1 MDLWGGKLAVDAN
14 GGWIVNAGRHITALA
29 PETPSAGIIYFPAR
43 FKGRLGASWS
53 RDGFTASSA
62 VNHVSGVTNNLLAT
76 PVKGGS
82 MTTLDLVLDYQAD
95 FSRIGEVGFNLGIK
109 NLFTRHTPSAH
120 PSPAGYPTYA
130 STTTSALGRLAT
142 VCLTKRV
149 CLIRT

>member
-1 MDLWGGKLAVDAN
+1 MFVVFCFKQKTAYEMRISDWSSDVCSSDL
-14 GGWIVNAGRHITALA
+14 
-29 PETPSAGIIYFPAR
+29 ETPSAGIIYFPAR

-95 FSRIGEVGFNLGIK
+95 FSRI
-109 NLFTRHTPSAH
+109 
-120 PSPAGYPTYA
+120 
-130 STTTSALGRLAT
+130 
-142 VCLTKRV
+142 
-149 CLIRT
+149 

>member
-43 FKGRLGASWS
+43 FKGRLGASLS

-62 VNHVSGVTNNLLAT
+62 VNHVSGVTNNLFAT

-82 MTTLDLVLDYQAD
+82 MTTLDLVLDYPPV
-95 FSRIGEVGFNLGIK
+95 FSRFGAVGFTLGIT
-109 NLFTRHTPSAH
+109 NRFNRHPPFDTPS
-120 PSPAGYPTYA
+120 SAGITNHAPPNIA
-130 STTTSALGRLAT
+130 KS
-142 VCLTKRV
+142 
-149 CLIRT
+149 

>member
-1 MDLWGGKLAVDAN
+1 MDLWGGFVRVLFRS
-14 GGWIVNAGRHITALA
+14 GWIVNAGRHITALA

-95 FSRIGEVGFNLGIK
+95 FSRIGEVGFNRKSVWEGK
-109 NLFTRHTPSAH
+109 SVSVGVN
-120 PSPAGYPTYA
+120 
-130 STTTSALGRLAT
+130 
-142 VCLTKRV
+142 
-149 CLIRT
+149 

>member
-62 VNHVSGVTNNLLAT
+62 VHHVSGLPNNLIAT
-76 PVKGGS
+76 PAKGGS
-82 MTTLDLVLDYQAD
+82 LTTTTLVVDTQTH
-95 FSRIGEVGFNLGIK
+95 S
-109 NLFTRHTPSAH
+109 
-120 PSPAGYPTYA
+120 SPHWG
-130 STTTSALGRLAT
+130 
-142 VCLTKRV
+142 
-149 CLIRT
+149 